1 MKLSSDMMLANFQ
14 AQRVIG
20 LRLAKLAKG
29 GPAAEAE
36 SRRMVT
42 EKLMAAAQ
50 TGAALA
56 SGQSAHAI
64 VRKYRAIMHA
74 NERRLTRQK

>member
-1 MKLSSDMMLANFQ
+1 MKLSSDVMLENFQ

-20 LRLAKLAKG
+20 LRLAKG

-50 TGAALA
+50 AGAALA

-74 NERRLTRQK
+74 NERRLTRPK